1 VLGWAGVVVLIVIDV
16 ALVAAVWG
24 RRAHPL
30 QALGWLLGATIAMFV
45 VDVCTGAR
53 LQQASIMGY
62 SPHTATRYYGIGNTA
77 LGVLA
82 ATTILASAIYLERA
96 RRRPDALVVVAGLF
110 VIVVAFDSAPQLGA
124 KVGGILTLVPVLGL
138 LLMAFSGRQLS
149 RRRVAVVGGVLALV
163 LLGSIGVELLRP
175 PAARSHL
182 GQLVSHMGTSGIAPL
197 ITTMARKEATNL
209 RVARASVWTW
219 MVPII
224 AGFMLFLLVL
234 GRRWAELLPPRSAR
248 RQAVVAALAAGLV
261 GFAVDDS
268 GVVVTALVF
277 VYLGPFLLLLA
288 LGAAQSA

>member
-1 VLGWAGVVVLIVIDV
+1 
-16 ALVAAVWG
+16 
-24 RRAHPL
+24 
-30 QALGWLLGATIAMFV
+30 
-45 VDVCTGAR
+45 
-53 LQQASIMGY
+53 
-62 SPHTATRYYGIGNTA
+62 
-77 LGVLA
+77 
-82 ATTILASAIYLERA
+82 
-96 RRRPDALVVVAGLF
+96 
-110 VIVVAFDSAPQLGA
+110 
-124 KVGGILTLVPVLGL
+124 
-138 LLMAFSGRQLS
+138 
-149 RRRVAVVGGVLALV
+149 
-163 LLGSIGVELLRP
+163 
-175 PAARSHL
+175 
-182 GQLVSHMGTSGIAPL
+182 
-197 ITTMARKEATNL
+197 MARKEATNL